1 MLRFPRHADVFSS
14 DDEKTSSIGVRRF
27 TVRNSKRLF
36 HNRENIPK
44 RHSLTIKSI
53 AIGAVSIIAC
63 GVVAVL
69 AAITGTAS
77 MAASDVPDLGIPVHT
92 RNVEP
97 TGEDG
102 VYTLTYTVE
111 GKANPSV
118 VHLGGDIAVTFDMSG
133 SMSSWASSVESATR
147 TAAQAALEDNAN
159 LPFAQQNRIAF
170 GPYDAAATDGFVT
183 DPSQIPAANGG
194 TSADS
199 SGAAWIITEAQ
210 SDPRWAERTGPKEA
224 VFIGMFD
231 SSAVTEDQ
239 FRQLVELGFTR
250 FKFVIVNGSGHASQ
264 LVTSAQAA
272 GAEEAEIV
280 ATNND
285 MSKIAP
291 IFDEIGAE
299 FATAWRLNSPFI
311 TDTFSEYVEPVDVND
326 INVTITERDVSS
338 MDPGEDTTGAD
349 ASPKADEIKASWE
362 AATRQLKI
370 AWPDN
375 ADVGARVQYTVSLK
389 IKLTDMATKAYE
401 DNGYAYPTSDVG
413 EPDTGSQSAGKPGFP
428 VSATAD
434 GGVLNY
440 YFSRNGERATEQLTT
455 PYDLPVVQIG
465 RLEADVTYDP
475 NTGDG
480 SIAATEGE
488 HDETVTL
495 SDGTGFSKLGYHLDG
510 WNTAADGS
518 GDAYNLSGDFKL
530 VEKTDVLYAQWIPN
544 EYTIRFH
551 RNHANVSGEMSDQQM
566 TYDVPANLNANTY
579 ELTGYSFLGWSY
591 DGDDSYDVDGT
602 TSDDSDA
609 TANENANENESEADA
624 NNENSATDENENEN
638 ASDDATDVSV
648 SALAEDADD
657 SNENVNDNAN
667 DASDETEDGASDGNT
682 GDEGNA
688 NETAPDGSDASVD
701 FADQEEVVNLTSVD
715 GDVIDLYAVW
725 SPNEARIHYIANIDG
740 IIAPDE
746 ATKRGE
752 SSDATADDSD
762 VVADDVAANENVV
775 SDDAI
780 ATSAAT
786 DDNGNDAADD
796 TSNDVSDDELDPTIY
811 GSTPDTVGK
820 TDETVQLAENGF
832 KNPNYHFIEWNTSAD
847 GTGTSY
853 QPGMDWKLA
862 AGTVNLYAIW
872 SNDPA
877 VIVYDKNSDSATGEM
892 ANTDGYIDME
902 ATISDNGFENSGY
915 EFTGWNTEAD
925 GSGTAY
931 DEGETIVL
939 TEPSMTLYAQWEEI
953 PVIVQMGAVNSSIG
967 TFGAVAAGMA
977 VLGIAAYAISKRK

>member
-44 RHSLTIKSI
+44 RHSLTIKSV

-69 AAITGTAS
+69 AAVTGTAS

-147 TAAQAALEDNAN
+147 TAAQAALEDNVN

-170 GPYDAAATDGFVT
+170 GSYDNAATGGFVT
-183 DPSQIPAANGG
+183 DPSQITAASGSS
-194 TSADS
+194 SADS
-199 SGAAWIITEAQ
+199 DGASWIIRAAK
-210 SDPRWAERTGPKEA
+210 SDSQWAERTGPKEA

-231 SSAVTEDQ
+231 YEPVSDAQ
-239 FRQLVELGFTR
+239 FQELVSLGFTR
-250 FKFVIVNGSGHASQ
+250 FKFVTVNGDGHASQ
-264 LVTSAQAA
+264 LVASAQAA

-280 ATNND
+280 QTNND

-389 IKLTDMATKAYE
+389 IKLTDTATKAYE

-480 SIAATEGE
+480 NIPATEGE

-495 SDGTGFSKLGYHLDG
+495 SDGSGFSKLGYHLGG
-510 WNTAADGS
+510 WNTEADGS
-518 GDAYNLSGDFKL
+518 GDAYDLSGDFKL

-544 EYTIRFH
+544 AYTIRFH

-609 TANENANENESEADA
+609 TANENANENENGADA
-624 NNENSATDENENEN
+624 DNENSATDENANEN

-648 SALAEDADD
+648 SALAENDDD

-688 NETAPDGSDASVD
+688 NETASDGSDASVD

-746 ATKRGE
+746 ATNRGE

-762 VVADDVAANENVV
+762 VVADDVVVNENVV

-786 DDNGNDAADD
+786 DDNGNNAAED
-796 TSNDVSDDELDPTIY
+796 TSNVASDDELDPTVY

-820 TDETVQLAENGF
+820 TDETVQLSENGF
-832 KNPNYHFIEWNTSAD
+832 KNPNYHFVEWNTSAD
-847 GTGTSY
+847 GNGTSY
-853 QPGMDWKLA
+853 QPSADWKLA

-892 ANTDGYIDME
+892 ANTEGYIDME
-902 ATISDNGFENSGY
+902 ATISDNGFENRGY

-939 TEPSMTLYAQWEEI
+939 TEPSITLYAQWEEI

-967 TFGAVAAGMA
+967 MFGAVAAGMA
-977 VLGIAAYAISKRK
+977 VLGVAAYAVSKRK